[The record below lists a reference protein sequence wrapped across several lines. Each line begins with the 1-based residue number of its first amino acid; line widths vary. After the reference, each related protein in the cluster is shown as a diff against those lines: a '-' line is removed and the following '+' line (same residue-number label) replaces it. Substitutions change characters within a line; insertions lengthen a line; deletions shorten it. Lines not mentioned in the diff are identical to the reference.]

1 MKGVYRFIE
10 NGKEIA
16 VVENLITTAGKR
28 AVMQYLA
35 GLRSG
40 LASHIA
46 VGSVNNAAALTD
58 TELAFEFARGE
69 VTSVS
74 PDYTNTLLVY
84 KARLDENAA
93 GQIYE
98 AGLWSTTDSGSEY
111 VSKLLLDFDSNTDTW
126 STGTF
131 VTGSRIGADML
142 RLAPA
147 TSATVTANRTETYF
161 DLSGYS
167 NNDEFRMTYNV
178 GNANTASV
186 ALRFYTDASNYY
198 TYTISNPTSGYKY
211 ATFTKA
217 GFIATGTPSWANITY
232 ASVSATANASGA
244 AQVDFDGVRIEDKDT
259 YTDNNILISRAVP
272 GSPITKT
279 AGLPMDIEY
288 SIDVTL

>member
-1 MKGVYRFIE
+1 MRGEYRFIE
-10 NGKEIA
+10 NGKIVA
-16 VVENLITTAGKR
+16 RVENLITTAGKR
-28 AVMQYLA
+28 VIMQYLA
-35 GLRSG
+35 GMRSG

-84 KARLDENAA
+84 KARLDQNAA

-98 AGLWSTTDSGSEY
+98 AGLWSTTDFGSEY
-111 VSKLLLDFDSNTDTW
+111 VSRLLLDFDSNTDIW
-126 STGTF
+126 SAGSF
-131 VTGSRIGADML
+131 VTGSRVGVDML

-147 TSATVTANRTETYF
+147 TSTTVTANRNDTYY

-167 NNDEFRMTYNV
+167 NSDEFRMTYNV

-198 TYTISNPTSGYKY
+198 TYTINTPTAGYKY
-211 ATFTKA
+211 ATFNKTN
-217 GFIATGTPSWANITY
+217 FVATGTPSWANITY

-259 YTDNNILISRAVP
+259 FTDNNILISRAVP

-279 AGLPMDIEY
+279 VGLPMDIEY
-288 SIDVTL
+288 SIDITL